1 MADSDD
7 ETDRGRVVRTI
18 LALACLT
25 LVACAPEGPETEAPP
40 ANSRPNPFDPP
51 VATNAEPP
59 VAYPIELFEQGVE
72 GTVILRLFADETG
85 TIVPESTQV
94 AEGSGHARLDSAAV
108 TGVADMTFAPARRE
122 GIPVS
127 TVFYQP
133 VHFRIPD
140 RSSPGGDRP

>member
-1 MADSDD
+1 M
-7 ETDRGRVVRTI
+7 RTM
-18 LALACLT
+18 LALVCLAVMAC
-25 LVACAPEGPETEAPP
+25 VRDGTEADAAPV
-40 ANSRPNPFDPP
+40 NSRPNSFEPP
-51 VATNAEPP
+51 VATNAESP
-59 VAYPIELFEQGVE
+59 VAYPILLFEQGIE

-108 TGVADMTFAPARRE
+108 SGVVRMTFAPARRK

-140 RSSPGGDRP
+140 RSSPEGDGR

>member
-1 MADSDD
+1 MRTMLALVCLTVMACVSDGTDSDS
-7 ETDRGRVVRTI
+7 
-18 LALACLT
+18 
-25 LVACAPEGPETEAPP
+25 APV
-40 ANSRPNPFDPP
+40 NSRPNSFEPP
-51 VATNAEPP
+51 VATNAESP
-59 VAYPIELFEQGVE
+59 VAYPILLFEQGIE

-108 TGVADMTFAPARRE
+108 SGVVRMTFAPARRK

-140 RSSPGGDRP
+140 RSSPEGDGR

>member
-1 MADSDD
+1 MRTMLALVCLAVMACVRDGTDSD
-7 ETDRGRVVRTI
+7 G
-18 LALACLT
+18 
-25 LVACAPEGPETEAPP
+25 APV
-40 ANSRPNPFDPP
+40 NSRPNSFEPP
-51 VATNAEPP
+51 VATNAESP
-59 VAYPIELFEQGVE
+59 VAYPILLFEQGIE

-108 TGVADMTFAPARRE
+108 SGVVRMTFAPARRK

-127 TVFYQP
+127 TMFYQP

-140 RSSPGGDRP
+140 RSSPEGDGR